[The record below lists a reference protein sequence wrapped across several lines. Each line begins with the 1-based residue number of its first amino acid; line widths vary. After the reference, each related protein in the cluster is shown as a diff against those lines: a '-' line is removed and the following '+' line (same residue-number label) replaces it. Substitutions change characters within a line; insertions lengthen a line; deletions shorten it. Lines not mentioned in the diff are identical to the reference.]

1 MKTDYRVTGGCLCE
15 AVRYEAAGEPIKVAC
30 CHCENCR
37 RSIGAAFAVGV
48 CFPDKDVTWTNQVP
62 DSYTSS
68 KCFARM
74 YCSRCGSSIAQ
85 HNLSTAM
92 IWLLIGTLDEPE
104 TVTPDFHMF
113 TNEQISWIKLDDGLP
128 RHAQWPMQLE
138 DFD

>member
-1 MKTDYRVTGGCLCE
+1 
-15 AVRYEAAGEPIKVAC
+15 
-30 CHCENCR
+30 
-37 RSIGAAFAVGV
+37 
-48 CFPDKDVTWTNQVP
+48 
-62 DSYTSS
+62 
-68 KCFARM
+68 
-74 YCSRCGSSIAQ
+74 
-85 HNLSTAM
+85 M